1 MIDLDNNRLKV
12 AKSFGA
18 TDIVNSQDGKVSEKI
33 KALTEGRGVDTAIEA
48 VGIAETFL
56 ICQDIVAPGGVIAYI
71 GVHGHQVDLHLEKL
85 WPQNISITTRLVD
98 TVTSPMLLKTVVANK
113 IDPMKMI
120 THHFKMDKILD
131 AYDTFGRAAETKALK
146 VIIEL

>member
-56 ICQDIVAPGGVIAYI
+56 IC
-71 GVHGHQVDLHLEKL
+71 
-85 WPQNISITTRLVD
+85 
-98 TVTSPMLLKTVVANK
+98 
-113 IDPMKMI
+113 
-120 THHFKMDKILD
+120 
-131 AYDTFGRAAETKALK
+131 
-146 VIIEL
+146 